1 MQLLMYGK
9 TEKVN
14 LQENYLRM
22 ARSDKDELR
31 NTMQIGKEITTDK
44 YLTSELLKI
53 ISEEK
58 ENCKKILK
66 LCN

>member
-53 ISEEK
+53 ISE
-58 ENCKKILK
+58 
-66 LCN
+66 